1 MLKAET
7 FRSEKIE
14 RKPGKN
20 SPVKAKTA
28 SISAALTVVA
38 LLSGCTTATD
48 WWKAQARRQ
57 DAAARANVS
66 TGGDI
71 TSNY

>member
-7 FRSEKIE
+7 FRSEKVE
-14 RKPGKN
+14 RKPWRN
-20 SPVKAKTA
+20 SPVKARIAT
-28 SISAALTVVA
+28 ISAAIAVVA
-38 LLSGCTTATD
+38 LLSGCTSATE

-71 TSNY
+71 MADY